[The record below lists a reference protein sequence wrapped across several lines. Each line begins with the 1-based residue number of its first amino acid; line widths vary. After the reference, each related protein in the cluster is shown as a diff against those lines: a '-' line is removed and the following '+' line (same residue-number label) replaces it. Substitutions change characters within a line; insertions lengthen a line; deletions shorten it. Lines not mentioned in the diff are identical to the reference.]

1 MMKIK
6 SIVNFNLKEYNA
18 YCIKAICSKAWFPE
32 NETDLLEIFSQNKNN
47 RLIIIGNGN
56 NIILSKEYYE
66 DMFIIFNGCFDKV
79 KVNNTEIEAE
89 AGATLL
95 QLSETALEHH
105 LNGLEIFYDI
115 PSSVGGAVVMNAG
128 TKEGE
133 IKDILIKVR
142 YLDLADMQIKEIAK
156 EDIGFEY
163 RNSFFQKN
171 TDKIVLKVWF
181 QLKKGN
187 TEQIKARMEQT
198 KQTRWAK
205 QPREYPNCGSVFKR
219 PPGRFVGP
227 MIDDL
232 GMKGYTIGGAKI
244 SEKHSGFII
253 NTGNASGKDI
263 LDIIAEV
270 QKRVREKYS
279 VDLEVEQRII

>member
-1 MMKIK
+1 MKTYRDL
-6 SIVNFNLKEYNA
+6 NLIDYNA
-18 YCIKAICSKAWFPE
+18 YQLKAVCTKAWFPE
-32 NETDLLEIFSQNKNN
+32 NENDLLEIYRHNTNK
-47 RLIIIGNGN
+47 RLIILGNGN

-66 DMFIIFNGCFDKV
+66 EEFIILNGCFDKV
-79 KVNNTEIEAE
+79 TVNNTEIEAE

-95 QLSETALEHH
+95 QLSETALKHH
-105 LNGLEIFYDI
+105 LTGLEIFYDI

-133 IKDILIKVR
+133 IKDILVKVR
-142 YLDLADMQIKEIAK
+142 YLDLSDLQIKEIAK

-163 RNSFFQKN
+163 RNSFFQKH
-171 TDKIVLKVWF
+171 TDKIVLKAWF
-181 QLKKGN
+181 NLKKGN
-187 TEQIKARMEQT
+187 PEQIKTKMEET

-227 MIDDL
+227 MLDEL
-232 GMKGYTIGGAKI
+232 GMKGFSIGGAMI
-244 SEKHSGFII
+244 SEKHSGFIV
-253 NTGNASGKDI
+253 NTGNATGKDI
-263 LDIIAEV
+263 LSIIAEA
-270 QKRVREKYS
+270 QKRVKEKFG